1 MKTISGIV
9 IVMAMASIFGCL
21 LLWLMGMEK
30 TVLYVMGF
38 YGCFL
43 MAIHILLQDKIESSE
58 LELKNRNLYK

>member
-1 MKTISGIV
+1 
-9 IVMAMASIFGCL
+9 
-21 LLWLMGMEK
+21 MGMEK

-58 LELKNRNLYK
+58 LELRNRNLYK